1 MVDIMYYFH
10 FLSYIQIVEVDMIEP
25 TRKGMHVLTHYVFY
39 EIMWICVYS
48 VYFLVVPTPI
58 HGLVFV

>member
-1 MVDIMYYFH
+1 MV
-10 FLSYIQIVEVDMIEP
+10 EP
-25 TRKGMHVLTHYVFY
+25 TRKDMHVLTHYIFY

-58 HGLVFV
+58 HGLVFIYRGYIEDQL